1 MDSKLHSIVIK
12 VLNRCTISE
21 FNSFD
26 EIIIENQKTVDS
38 GKTTFIDNEEI
49 EYIKRSPKLYDN
61 FLKICELVDK
71 KIRMRES
78 FLDKITT
85 ESILFDLNL
94 SVNSEVDIPTNFKYL
109 INDPENCKQIKG
121 TVEEILI
128 YMDLSS
134 KPYEAV
140 DKEF

>member
-26 EIIIENQKTVDS
+26 EIIIENEKTVDG
-38 GKTTFIDNEEI
+38 GKATFIDDEEI
-49 EYIKRSPKLYDN
+49 EYIKRNKKLYDN

-71 KIRMRES
+71 KMQMQES
-78 FLDKITT
+78 LSHKITT

-94 SVNSEVDIPTNFKYL
+94 SVNSEVDIPTNFRYL
-109 INDPENCKQIKG
+109 INDPENYKQIKG

-140 DKEF
+140 DKTL

>member
-49 EYIKRSPKLYDN
+49 EYIKRSPKFYDN

-71 KIRMRES
+71 KIRMQES

-109 INDPENCKQIKG
+109 INDPENYKQIKG

-134 KPYEAV
+134 KPYKAV
-140 DKEF
+140 DKGF

>member
-1 MDSKLHSIVIK
+1 MDSKLYAIVIK

-21 FNSFD
+21 FNSFN
-26 EIIIENQKTVDS
+26 EIIIENEKTVK
-38 GKTTFIDNEEI
+38 GGGATFIDNEEI
-49 EYIKRSPKLYDN
+49 EYIKKNPKLYDN

-71 KIRMRES
+71 KIQMQES
-78 FLDKITT
+78 LSHKITT
-85 ESILFDLNL
+85 ESILFDLDL
-94 SVNSEVDIPTNFKYL
+94 SVNSEVDTPTNFQYL
-109 INDPENCKQIKG
+109 INDPENYKQIKG

-140 DKEF
+140 DKTL

>member
-38 GKTTFIDNEEI
+38 GKTTFIDDEEI
-49 EYIKRSPKLYDN
+49 EYIKRSPKFYDN

-71 KIRMRES
+71 KIRMQES

-94 SVNSEVDIPTNFKYL
+94 SANSEVDIPTNFKYL
-109 INDPENCKQIKG
+109 INDPENYKQIKG

>member
-1 MDSKLHSIVIK
+1 MDSKLYAIVIK

-21 FNSFD
+21 FNSFN
-26 EIIIENQKTVDS
+26 EIIIENEKTVK
-38 GKTTFIDNEEI
+38 GGGATFIDNEEI
-49 EYIKRSPKLYDN
+49 EYIKKNPKLYDN

-71 KIRMRES
+71 KIQMQES
-78 FLDKITT
+78 LSHKITT
-85 ESILFDLNL
+85 ESILFDLDL
-94 SVNSEVDIPTNFKYL
+94 SVNSEVDTPTNFQYL
-109 INDPENCKQIKG
+109 INDPENYKQIKG

-140 DKEF
+140 DKGF